1 MDLLSFSEEMQL
13 VRFAIFATVLGHC
26 GIVWTNRGI
35 AGFSLPEGSEE
46 KTRARLKK
54 RFPEAVEAPPSADIQ
69 RIISDAIALIAG
81 KKIDFSY
88 VTLDHD
94 PLPDFSKRVYDVV
107 RTIPIGHTLT
117 YGDIAKK
124 LGDVALSREVGQAM
138 GRNPTPIIMPCHRV
152 VAASGKTGG
161 FSAPGGVDTKM
172 KLLSIERRHGNHAP
186 RLFDGDEAF
195 RYAARKN

>member
-1 MDLLSFSEEMQL
+1 MSVQH
-13 VRFAIFATVLGHC
+13 FAIFGTALGHC
-26 GIVWTNRGI
+26 GITWTARGI
-35 AGFSLPEGSEE
+35 AGVDLPAGSEG

-54 RFPEAVEAPPSADIQ
+54 RFPQAEEAVPPPEIQ
-69 RIISDAIALIAG
+69 KIINEVVALIAG
-81 KKIDFSY
+81 ENIDFSH
-88 VTLDHD
+88 VTLDHA
-94 PLPDFSKRVYDVV
+94 PLPEFSRRVYEIV

-138 GRNPTPIIMPCHRV
+138 GKNPTPIIMPCHRV

-172 KLLSIERRHGNHAP
+172 KLLSIERRHGNHP
-186 RLFDGDEAF
+186 RTLFDDDQAF
-195 RYAARKN
+195 RFAAKKP